1 MIETRGFS
9 FTPSAARPGA
19 TASPVPLQFV
29 DGASLVPDIGISE
42 WSRGAQQ
49 ATANLLSGV
58 QIGIDSLT
66 KGALGLAEIKRAQAE
81 KEEERAYDEEK
92 DLRDFEQAKIIAGMR
107 ADRPLSDL
115 QLAQLEGTGLRNR
128 LLEEKLQDP
137 YAEYLGQPEE
147 PAFDLAPEDL
157 SLPEVP
163 TLATVEPPLPEERPA
178 DMMQPLAPEA
188 EEQRPDT
195 YTAGNGMLIIT
206 KIPQEAGGGRVI
218 INRATGTSTI
228 DKGTTETPAT
238 LNELPKEV
246 KDNLRLKGVSINSE
260 GEISTTYEPLAAPGA
275 ELSAD
280 QLKVVNTLADNY
292 KQDAY
297 ASAAGDAIRSVSI
310 VRQSLAQKNGFGDI
324 AAINAFQR
332 MVDPGVAVREGD
344 VALIQSAI
352 AKFDQLN
359 PSFLLKRL
367 ESGDKLDDKTRQ
379 RMLELSQEIA
389 DVRARAANESSVPKF
404 RNMAQK
410 AGVDPDLVATEFNVS
425 PKASLETQITALAE
439 QLDDMDD
446 KTSPEFQQGREQ
458 LKKLVRQR
466 NALR

>member
-1 MIETRGFS
+1 MVETRGFS

-19 TASPVPLQFV
+19 TASPVPLSFV

-42 WSRGAQQ
+42 WARGAQQ
-49 ATANLLSGV
+49 ATSNLLSGV
-58 QIGIDSLT
+58 QIGIESLT
-66 KGALGLAEIKRAQAE
+66 KGAIGLAEIKRSQAE
-81 KEEERAYDEEK
+81 KEEERAYKEEQ
-92 DLRDFEQAKIIAGMR
+92 DQRDFEQAKIIAGIR
-107 ADRPLSDL
+107 ADRPLTAL
-115 QLAQLEGTGLRNR
+115 QEAQLEGTGLRNR
-128 LLEEKLQDP
+128 ILEEKLQDP
-137 YAEYLGQPEE
+137 YADYLGPADEGLDVMPEE
-147 PAFDLAPEDL
+147 QDILRGPDLAN
-157 SLPEVP
+157 
-163 TLATVEPPLPEERPA
+163 VEPPLPRVLPA
-178 DMMQPLAPEA
+178 APLAPET
-188 EEQRPDT
+188 EKQKPDT

-206 KIPQEAGGGRVI
+206 KIPKEAGGGRVI
-218 INRATGTSTI
+218 INRATGTSVI
-228 DKGTTETPAT
+228 DKDTPEAPST
-238 LNELPKEV
+238 LTELPKEV
-246 KDNLRLKGVSINSE
+246 KDNLRLKGVSINSK
-260 GEISTTYEPLAAPGA
+260 GEISTTYEPPAAPGA

-280 QLKVVNTLADNY
+280 QLRVVNTLSDNY

-352 AKFDQLN
+352 AKYDQLN

-367 ESGDKLDDKTRQ
+367 ESGDKLDDRTRQ
-379 RMLELSQEIA
+379 RMLELAQEIA

-404 RNMAQK
+404 RGMAQK
-410 AGVDPDLVATEFNVS
+410 AGVDPDLVASEFPVS
-425 PKASLETQITALAE
+425 PRASLDAQITALAE
-439 QLDDMDD
+439 QLDGMDD

-458 LKKLVRQR
+458 LKKLVRER

>member
-1 MIETRGFS
+1 MVETRGFS

-19 TASPVPLQFV
+19 TASPVPLRFV
-29 DGASLVPDIGISE
+29 EGTSLVPDIGISE

-49 ATANLLSGV
+49 ATQNLLSGV
-58 QIGIDSLT
+58 QIGIESLT
-66 KGALGLAEIKRAQAE
+66 KGAIGLAEIKRSQAE
-81 KEEERAYDEEK
+81 KEEERAYKEEQ
-92 DLRDFEQAKIIAGMR
+92 DLRDFEQAKILAGMR
-107 ADRPLSDL
+107 ADRPLTAL
-115 QLAQLEGTGLRNR
+115 QEAQLEGTGLRNR

-137 YAEYLGQPEE
+137 YTDYLGPSDAALDIMPEE
-147 PAFDLAPEDL
+147 QTTLRRPDLAN
-157 SLPEVP
+157 
-163 TLATVEPPLPEERPA
+163 VEPPLPEMEPA
-178 DMMQPLAPEA
+178 APLALET
-188 EEQRPDT
+188 EEQKPDT

-206 KIPQEAGGGRVI
+206 KIPKEAGGGRVI

-228 DKGTTETPAT
+228 DKDTPEAPST
-238 LNELPKEV
+238 LTELPKEV
-246 KDNLRLKGVSINSE
+246 KDNLRLKGVSINSK
-260 GEISTTYEPLAAPGA
+260 GEISTTYEPPAAPGA

-280 QLKVVNTLADNY
+280 QLRVVNTLSDNY

-359 PSFLLKRL
+359 PAFLMKRL

-404 RNMAQK
+404 RNMAEK
-410 AGVDPDLVATEFNVS
+410 AGVDPDLVANEFKVS
-425 PKASLETQITALAE
+425 PRAALQGEIEKLAAE
-439 QLDDMDD
+439 LDAMPD
-446 KTSPEFQQGREQ
+446 KTSPEFQRGRDR
-458 LKKLVRQR
+458 LKELVRKR
-466 NALR
+466 NAAR